1 MPPEIAGLSGPVE
14 VGRGGFGVVYRAHDD
29 RFDREVALKVIRE
42 TGLSDEVVARFARE
56 CRALGSLSGHP
67 NIVSIYDAGQTDDGE
82 LYLVMEFLPRGSL
95 AHRVTTAGVAL
106 PRDVLAWGAALAGA
120 LETAHRSGIIH
131 RDVKPENV
139 LFSTFGAPKLVD
151 FGIARMRTA
160 FETRSGQVSATL
172 SHAAPEIIGGAPS
185 SAQSDVYSLASVL
198 FHALTGHAP
207 FDRPGEESLA
217 PLIARIA
224 TAAPPDLREHGVP
237 EPLAA
242 VIARGLAKDPADRPA
257 TAAAF
262 GQELQDAATALGLPV
277 PEVPVSDP
285 VAQPA
290 TTDGLFAVGTGDRA
304 TPKIGTVQVARRR
317 ESLPS
322 AGSTST
328 RTPRRGRLVPSL
340 ATALIVLG
348 LAGAGVGW
356 ALTRDDG
363 VVEATPLQLADSVT
377 HTDVGLDIHREY
389 AISDDGSTVGSTVRL
404 VNTSEEDVKQI
415 WFEVIPPELA
425 ALTTDVTFS
434 PEPAGTVEGHVI
446 VYWVLAL
453 QPGGEQRYSWTTPL
467 PDDAEP
473 SQEFLREVRAAVEA
487 ETAATEDVTDAR
499 RAELAEDTGASA
511 EEPTEV
517 EPDTRADEEPS
528 GGPGVPGTNGTDPG
542 DAGED
547 LPDGDPGTTDTGTDT
562 AGTDTG
568 GTDTGGDTSG
578 DGGTQEGNPGPA
590 PEPDPAPTP
599 NRNPTITATNQSN
612 SERQSVNVTFSAS
625 DPDGDSVSV
634 SVTGLPAGLSA
645 SGGRVTGTISHNAAN
660 ATVDRRQGIRSQSF
674 SVAINASDGQGGTA
688 SRTVTWTIS
697 DTHTVMP
704 NYIGTY
710 GCGRSCPNGSEGN
723 FPDVAALSTPGF
735 FCRVDST
742 NGDSTIVAQSVGA
755 GNVVAWGQAINYT
768 YREKTC

>member
-56 CRALGSLSGHP
+56 CRSLGSLSGHP

-95 AHRVTTAGVAL
+95 AERVSKAGAAP

-172 SHAAPEIIGGAPS
+172 SHAAPEIIGGAPA

-198 FHALTGHAP
+198 FHALAGSAP

-224 TAAPPDLREHGVP
+224 TAQPPDLGEQGVP
-237 EPLAA
+237 APLAA
-242 VIARGLAKDPADRPA
+242 VIARGLAKEPADRPA

-262 GQELQDAATALGLPV
+262 GQELQDAASALGFPV

-290 TTDGLFAVGTGDRA
+290 TTDGLFALGTGDRA

-317 ESLPS
+317 ESLPT
-322 AGSTST
+322 AGATST
-328 RTPRRGRLVPSL
+328 RPRRRGKFVPSL

-363 VVEATPLQLADSVT
+363 VAEETPLLLAN
-377 HTDVGLDIHREY
+377 DVVETEEGLDILREY
-389 AISDDGSTVGSTVRL
+389 AIADDGSTVGTTVHL
-404 VNTSEEDVKQI
+404 ENTGDAAIKQI
-415 WFEVIPPELA
+415 WFEVVPPELA
-425 ALTTDVTFS
+425 VLATDVEFS
-434 PEPAGTVEGHVI
+434 PAPEGFVEGHVI
-446 VYWVLAL
+446 AYWVLTLA
-453 QPGGEQRYSWTTPL
+453 PGGEQTYVWTAPL
-467 PDDAEP
+467 PEDAEP
-473 SQEFLREVRAAVEA
+473 SQQYLRDVRAAVEG
-487 ETAATEDVTDAR
+487 EIEATEDVTDAK
-499 RAELAEDTGASA
+499 RAELAEETGADA
-511 EEPTEV
+511 EAPTPI
-517 EPDTRADEEPS
+517 EPDTRADEGS
-528 GGPGVPGTNGTDPG
+528 DGGPGVSDTGGTDPG
-542 DAGED
+542 DGED
-547 LPDGDPGTTDTGTDT
+547 DGDGPPVGGSTEPDPGDTGP
-562 AGTDTG
+562 
-568 GTDTGGDTSG
+568 TGGDNSPPDG
-578 DGGTQEGNPGPA
+578 SPPQGGTSA
-590 PEPDPAPTP
+590 PTVPDDPAPAS
-599 NRNPTITATNQSN
+599 NRSPSISASNQSSN
-612 SERQSVNVTFSAS
+612 ERSSVNVTFSAS
-625 DPDGDSVSV
+625 DPDNDNVSISVS
-634 SVTGLPAGLSA
+634 GLPAGLSA
-645 SGGRVTGTISHNAAN
+645 SGGHVTGSISHNAAN
-660 ATVDRRQGIRSQSF
+660 ATVDRRQGIRSQTF
-674 SVAINASDGQGGTA
+674 SVTINASDGRGGTA
-688 SRTVTWTIS
+688 SRTITWTVADSHRTMI
-697 DTHTVMP
+697 
-704 NYIGTY
+704 NYVGTY
-710 GCGRSCPNGSEGN
+710 GCGNSCEPDADEGN
-723 FPDVAALSTPGF
+723 FPNIAAISTPGF
-735 FCRVDST
+735 FCTVDPSRENRV
-742 NGDSTIVAQSVGA
+742 VAQSVPSGS
-755 GNVVAWGQAINYT
+755 VIAWGQSINYT
-768 YREKTC
+768 YARSSCS